1 MNYVEEEQTKSRREN
16 LSDIFLVGVKMS
28 DYVTKEL
35 VGVKRCATAGKSDG
49 K

>member
-28 DYVTKEL
+28 DYVTKEF

>member
-16 LSDIFLVGVKMS
+16 LSDIFLVGVKGFN
-28 DYVTKEL
+28 YVTRGR
-35 VGVKRCATAGKSDG
+35 VGVKGCATAGQSDD